1 VQISDSLKVMCGI
14 TGFFLPRT
22 DSNHLAHRFRLGDLL
37 VHRGPDHFDNWVNS
51 EETLGLQHYRLAIV
65 DLSPTGSQPMQSR
78 NRRWVIVFNG
88 EIYNHMKLRELLEAE
103 GAAPCWHGHSD
114 TETLLAG
121 ISTWGLRKT
130 LEACVGMFAIALYDR
145 SERTLTLARDRLGEK
160 PLYYGYLSGALCL
173 ASEPKALRAV
183 ARRQLELNTASV
195 VAYMRM
201 GYVSGSESI
210 YKGILRVSPGSL
222 LTFTEQDIEN
232 GSMPIPFQYWSLS
245 SIVKNSAGNASDF
258 KISEVLDRLDSVM
271 KNAVHQQMMADVP
284 LGALL
289 SGGIDS
295 SLIVS
300 LMQTQSSSPVHTF
313 SIGFDGAGVD
323 EAPHARQIA
332 SHLGTLHTEL
342 YVGAKE
348 ALDLIPRLPEIFCE
362 PFADS
367 SQVPTLLVSQMAR
380 RHVTVALTG
389 DGGDELFAGYDRY
402 FRVAKGYSQIQ
413 RFPLLARKIIAEI
426 LKGTPLGA
434 INVMASLLGKSGNLP
449 NPADRIRKIAEVL
462 SSESPSALNCGL
474 ITLWRPSE
482 FMFDALEKRTTFSDE
497 LPNAPTIIEQMML
510 ADSLCYLP
518 DDLLVKVDRSAMAYS
533 LECRAPF
540 LDHKVVE
547 FAWSLSFEQ
556 KVKYGEG
563 KWILKK
569 LLERYIPRQLFDR
582 PKQGFGIPIGNW
594 LRGPLQPWAGDMMS
608 YCRSRHGFGIID
620 FDKVNLIF
628 KEHLSGS
635 RNWGHKLWVL
645 FMFISWI
652 EANEK
657 QPR

>member
-1 VQISDSLKVMCGI
+1 MCGI
-14 TGFFLPRT
+14 TGFFLSRT
-22 DSNHLAHRFRLGDLL
+22 DSNHLAHRFTLGGLL

-51 EETLGLQHYRLAIV
+51 EQTLGLQHYRLAIV
-65 DLSPTGSQPMQSR
+65 DLSPAGSQPMLSR
-78 NRRWVIVFNG
+78 DGRWVIVFNG
-88 EIYNHMKLRELLEAE
+88 EVYNHMKLRELLEAE
-103 GAAPCWHGHSD
+103 GAAPCWRGHSD

-121 ISTWGLRKT
+121 ISSWGLRKT
-130 LEACVGMFAIALYDR
+130 LEACVGMFAFALYDR
-145 SERTLTLARDRLGEK
+145 SERTLTLARDRIGEK

-183 ARRQLELNTASV
+183 AGRGLELNTGSV
-195 VAYMRM
+195 AAYMRL
-201 GYVSGSESI
+201 GYVPGSESI
-210 YKGILRVSPGSL
+210 YKGILRVPSGSF

-232 GSMPIPFQYWSLS
+232 GTMPIPFQYWSLS
-245 SIVKNSAGNASDF
+245 SIVQNGAGNASETNM
-258 KISEVLDRLDSVM
+258 SEVLDGLDSVM
-271 KNAVHQQMMADVP
+271 RNAVHQQMMADVP

-313 SIGFDGAGVD
+313 SIGFDGATVD
-323 EAPHARQIA
+323 EAPHARRIA
-332 SHLGTLHTEL
+332 SHLGALHTEL
-342 YVGAKE
+342 YVGGKD
-348 ALDLIPRLPEIFCE
+348 ALDLVPRLPEIFCE

-402 FRVAKGYSQIQ
+402 FRVARGYSQIQ
-413 RFPLLARKIIAEI
+413 RIPLLVRKIFSQI

-434 INVMASLLGKSGNLP
+434 INVMAGLLGKPGNLH

-462 SSESPSALNCGL
+462 SSESPSDLNRGL

-482 FMFDALEKRTTFSDE
+482 FMFDVVENRTIFSDE
-497 LPNAPTIIEQMML
+497 LPLAPTIIEQMML

-547 FAWSLSFEQ
+547 FAWGLSFEQ
-556 KVKYGEG
+556 KVKCGEG

-569 LLERYIPRQLFDR
+569 LLERYVPRQLFDR
-582 PKQGFGIPIGNW
+582 PKQGFGMPVGNW
-594 LRGPLQPWAGDMMS
+594 LRGPLQSWAGDMIY
-608 YCRSRHGFGIID
+608 YCKSRRGFGIID
-620 FDKVNLIF
+620 PDKVDLIF

-645 FMFISWI
+645 LMFVAWMD
-652 EANEK
+652 ANEK
-657 QPR
+657 